1 MHPVSTIDPVP
12 DLGTTPMFRGMAAL
26 CLQTLTRRCSQKRV
40 EKGQIIYR
48 KGGIP
53 RVCYC
58 LLSGKV
64 KLSLLS
70 AEGEERITDVISA
83 GQCFGDVEL
92 FSRQPYLAYA
102 EALQAC
108 RFILIS
114 RESLLQAMEQEP
126 RLAVRLLAQVAM
138 RRVSMEHDM
147 ESWYFHTGDRR
158 LMDYLLREESVEQR
172 ARGEATIH
180 LGMRKNGI
188 AARIGVTPE
197 TLSRIFREWAD
208 EGLITVLGSEITLHR
223 SFFARAAANADD
235 TPALASRPEPAF
247 AAAV

>member
-1 MHPVSTIDPVP
+1 
-12 DLGTTPMFRGMAAL
+12 MFRGMAAL
-26 CLQTLTRRCSQKRV
+26 CLQALTRRCSQKRV

-48 KGGIP
+48 KGGIA
-53 RVCYC
+53 RACYW

-70 AEGEERITDVISA
+70 PEGEERITDVISP

-92 FSRQPYLAYA
+92 FSRQPYLSYA
-102 EALQAC
+102 EALQAS
-108 RFILIS
+108 RFILFS
-114 RESLLQAMEQEP
+114 RESLLRAMEQEP

-138 RRVSMEHDM
+138 RRVTMEHDM

-197 TLSRIFREWAD
+197 TLSRIFREWTD

-223 SFFARAAANADD
+223 SFFARAAANRDD
-235 TPALASRPEPAF
+235 TSGLAFRPEPAF